1 MRLNNAVESHQKE
14 IRQLEVALKNLEFDM
29 NKLNNI
35 YYKNTATQEKLNGEN
50 QNIEYEFKQKLKEL
64 ENQTIKLENQ
74 ISQKKEQKAEILQE
88 ILQAEK
94 QILLWER
101 KYTLEK
107 EM

>member
-1 MRLNNAVESHQKE
+1 
-14 IRQLEVALKNLEFDM
+14 M